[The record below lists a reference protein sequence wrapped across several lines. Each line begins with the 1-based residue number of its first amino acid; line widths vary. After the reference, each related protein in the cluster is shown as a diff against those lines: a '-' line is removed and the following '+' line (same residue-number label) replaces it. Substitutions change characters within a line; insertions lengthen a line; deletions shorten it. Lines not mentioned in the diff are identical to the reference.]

1 MPRFL
6 WFTVYRY
13 MWSGHVLGWV
23 TADCVCIQF
32 PVRDNYVNSHSG
44 QLSLAIPSWLGTVST
59 SQRAVTPCSW
69 VVKAGMVRVWVAGQ
83 TVWSHCYTCRGLII
97 KRYINLSVYFS
108 LLYFSTGG
116 VINDHVLYVKSKQAE
131 MFLFLLCARIL
142 ILLLPFSLCYSSHLF
157 YCILLYN
164 IYYN

>member
-1 MPRFL
+1 MVHGVP
-6 WFTVYRY
+6 VYVI
-13 MWSGHVLGWV
+13 WTCSGMG
-23 TADCVCIQF
+23 DCWLCL
-32 PVRDNYVNSHSG
+32 HSIPGAG
-44 QLSLAIPSWLGTVST
+44 QLCEQPLRSTQPGHPFVARHSEYQPKGGDALQLGSKGRYGSCVGGRSNCVIPLLHSALEI
-59 SQRAVTPCSW
+59 
-69 VVKAGMVRVWVAGQ
+69 
-83 TVWSHCYTCRGLII
+83 GLII